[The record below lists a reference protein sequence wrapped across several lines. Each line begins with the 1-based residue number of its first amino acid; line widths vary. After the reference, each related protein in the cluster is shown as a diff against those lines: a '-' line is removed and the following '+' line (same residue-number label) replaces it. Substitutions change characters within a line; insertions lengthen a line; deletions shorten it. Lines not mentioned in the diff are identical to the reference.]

1 VQTRTNAVDGPTAS
15 ISPFHPVPLAAHPMP
30 RHEHSGPRP
39 SDHEVDAAR
48 DQLSALLVDA
58 AALEVTDEPAWDRLR
73 ADARVR
79 IDTLVAAGVLPDHLR
94 VEHRAPAV
102 VVARTVATAW
112 RWSQA
117 A

>member
-1 VQTRTNAVDGPTAS
+1 VHAPTTVVDDATAS
-15 ISPFHPVPLAAHPMP
+15 ITPFRPIP
-30 RHEHSGPRP
+30 RPGPRPGPRPAPVGVP
-39 SDHEVDAAR
+39 SDHEVELAR

-58 AALEVTDEPAWDRLR
+58 AALDLTDGPAWDRLR

-79 IDTLVAAGVLPDHLR
+79 IDTLVAAGVLPSQLR
-94 VEHRAPAV
+94 VEHRTPAV